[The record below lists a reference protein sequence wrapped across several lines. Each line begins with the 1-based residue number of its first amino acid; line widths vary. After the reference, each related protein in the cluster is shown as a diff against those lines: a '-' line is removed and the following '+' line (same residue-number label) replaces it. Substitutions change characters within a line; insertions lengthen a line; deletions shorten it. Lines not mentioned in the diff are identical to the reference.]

1 LFSDKGDLPLMEI
14 KKPIDI
20 KCALCAYKNAQAS
33 SFKHKECQGSQ
44 GLMIKT
50 YEKRKEFVRM
60 FLLLIK

>member
-33 SFKHKECQGSQ
+33 SFSVSHIRDVKVLKD
-44 GLMIKT
+44 
-50 YEKRKEFVRM
+50 
-60 FLLLIK
+60 